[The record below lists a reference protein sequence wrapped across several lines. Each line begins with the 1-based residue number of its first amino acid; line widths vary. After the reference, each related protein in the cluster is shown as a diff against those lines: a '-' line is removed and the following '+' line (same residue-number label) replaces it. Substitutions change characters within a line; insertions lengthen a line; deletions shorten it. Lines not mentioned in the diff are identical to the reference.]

1 MNALWKFIR
10 SEAKTQGYSIVWAA
24 IISGIANAYLLS
36 LFIRT
41 ADKIGGS
48 AFPLT
53 ELLVFLLVF
62 TTFVLSH
69 RYAMIQAI
77 ARVEEALNRLRL
89 RVSLKIEE
97 AELRLLEQTEKTEI
111 YSALTTNTA
120 QLSQSAERM
129 IDACQGVVVFV
140 CCMVY
145 ILLLSPLAW
154 LLISILIGI
163 GIFSYLVIHR
173 RMSHTLRD
181 TVTVERQDFERL
193 GQVLD
198 GFKELKMNR
207 NKREEFSAILQQ
219 TGTETEHTKIRCGIE
234 MVTAQMFGRMFFYT
248 MLALLVFLFPELEHV
263 SREIVIR
270 LIATVLFMMGP
281 LSLTVTTIP
290 TFLRA
295 NVVVEQ
301 VYRLEAILGQAKET
315 RSAQQALQ
323 PISTFQEIRVEQL
336 QFQYTSAND
345 EVLFP
350 LGPLDLTITRGEILF
365 IVGGNGSGKSTLLKL
380 LAGLYHPLSGQIT
393 VDGVNI
399 QARDYRELFSVIFDD
414 FYLFDRLYGMKTFD
428 LERANA
434 LLKQMELDRKTRIE
448 DRQFTNL
455 KLSTGQRKRLAMLIC
470 VLEDKPIYLFDE
482 WAADQD
488 PHFRK
493 YFYET
498 LLPQFKAQGKTVIA
512 VSHDDRYF
520 HCADRVLKM
529 EYGQCIKEEQ
539 A

>member
-154 LLISILIGI
+154 LLISIL
-163 GIFSYLVIHR
+163 L
-173 RMSHTLRD
+173 
-181 TVTVERQDFERL
+181 
-193 GQVLD
+193 
-198 GFKELKMNR
+198 
-207 NKREEFSAILQQ
+207 
-219 TGTETEHTKIRCGIE
+219 
-234 MVTAQMFGRMFFYT
+234 
-248 MLALLVFLFPELEHV
+248 
-263 SREIVIR
+263 
-270 LIATVLFMMGP
+270 
-281 LSLTVTTIP
+281 
-290 TFLRA
+290 
-295 NVVVEQ
+295 
-301 VYRLEAILGQAKET
+301 
-315 RSAQQALQ
+315 
-323 PISTFQEIRVEQL
+323 
-336 QFQYTSAND
+336 
-345 EVLFP
+345 
-350 LGPLDLTITRGEILF
+350 
-365 IVGGNGSGKSTLLKL
+365 
-380 LAGLYHPLSGQIT
+380 
-393 VDGVNI
+393 
-399 QARDYRELFSVIFDD
+399 
-414 FYLFDRLYGMKTFD
+414 
-428 LERANA
+428 
-434 LLKQMELDRKTRIE
+434 
-448 DRQFTNL
+448 
-455 KLSTGQRKRLAMLIC
+455 
-470 VLEDKPIYLFDE
+470 
-482 WAADQD
+482 
-488 PHFRK
+488 
-493 YFYET
+493 
-498 LLPQFKAQGKTVIA
+498 
-512 VSHDDRYF
+512 
-520 HCADRVLKM
+520 
-529 EYGQCIKEEQ
+529 
-539 A
+539 